1 MEETINEKTSELIQ
15 KHEIRNV
22 HSKVLNRDVDVDIYI
37 PTGYQEL
44 FPILILNDGQDSKAV
59 KVQQTLQKLI
69 ETQEI
74 EPVIIANVYA
84 GDRLQEYGVNG
95 KPDYAKRGSKAS
107 MYDEYMIH
115 HLLPFLNYTYPIDLN
130 HPKNTIAGY
139 SLGGLSAL
147 DIAWNNPNYFKQ
159 VGAFSGSFWWRKR
172 ALNNGYTDADRIMH
186 HKIKTSKNKPEL
198 KFWLQAGTHDEM
210 ADRNNNGI
218 IDAIDDTLDIV
229 SELVRKGYKPYR
241 DVVYYEMEH
250 GEHNQKTW
258 AKAMPVF
265 LKWAYGK

>member
-1 MEETINEKTSELIQ
+1 MEETKDQKSVYLIE

-22 HSKVLNRDVDVDIYI
+22 HSKELQRDVDVDIYI
-37 PTGYQEL
+37 PSNINE
-44 FPILILNDGQDSKAV
+44 PIPLLILNDGQDSKAV
-59 KVQQTLQKLI
+59 KVLQTLQKLI
-69 ETQEI
+69 ESNEI
-74 EPVIIANVYA
+74 EPILIANVYA
-84 GDRLQEYGVNG
+84 GDRIQEYGVNG
-95 KPDYAKRGSKAS
+95 KPDYAKRGNKAGL
-107 MYDEYMIH
+107 YNEYIVH
-115 HLLPFLNYTYPIDLN
+115 HLLPFLNYTYPVNLN
-130 HPKNTIAGY
+130 HQKNAIAGY

-186 HKIKTSKNKPEL
+186 QKIKSSKKIPDV
-198 KFWLQAGTHDEM
+198 KFWLQAGTHDET
-210 ADRNNNGI
+210 ADRNSNGI

-229 SELVRKGYKPYR
+229 SELIKKGYKPYR
-241 DVVYYEMEH
+241 DVVYYEMEL

-265 LKWAYGK
+265 LKWAFGK